1 MIARTPPWHVED
13 PSLASTGY
21 AAGSSPERLLGALSR
36 PHTAGVTSSLP
47 SRLHPAGRDPNGQ
60 VPDPQSMSVEPG
72 RWPCERFTRAG
83 ERCRNRTDNS
93 DRWCRATDCPG
104 YQRARADIAPDI
116 QSGYFGTSRHVAATS
131 DVPAGL
137 DVDETG
143 DVSVTQR
150 AIDSFR
156 YHHGGSGQAASAQL
170 LTMLEDFLLRSAR
183 LVTERGYLR
192 LAAQGY
198 ELVLAPDRL
207 AVVSYKTVHRERT
220 WEQVKAG
227 VTSRYGTKPFSDYP
241 AYVEQDR
248 DPVPNGRVR
257 QSIDAGTIRLT
268 RRAMQNWSRI
278 IRERQGRTGMPA
290 LDIETDLRAAL
301 ATATVGEERTQ
312 PDSGMH
318 EIVHDGLTWLITPDC
333 SVVIGTRTLTLPNP
347 AADTP
352 NSLKQ
357 A

>member
-1 MIARTPPWHVED
+1 
-13 PSLASTGY
+13 
-21 AAGSSPERLLGALSR
+21 
-36 PHTAGVTSSLP
+36 VTSSRP
-47 SRLHPAGRDPNGQ
+47 SRLHPAGRHPNGQ
-60 VPDPQSMSVEPG
+60 APAPQSTSVEPG
-72 RWPCERFTRAG
+72 RWPCERFARAG

-116 QSGYFGTSRHVAATS
+116 QSGCFGTRRHVAATS

-137 DVDETG
+137 DVDETS

-156 YHHGGSGQAASAQL
+156 YHHGGSEQAASAQL

-183 LVTERGYLR
+183 SVTDGGYLR

-207 AVVSYKTVHRERT
+207 AVVSYRTVHRERT

-227 VTSRYGTKPFSDYP
+227 VTSRYGTKRFTDYP

-248 DPVPNGRVR
+248 DPVPGGRVR
-257 QSIDAGTIRLT
+257 QSIDASTVRLT

-278 IRERQGRTGMPA
+278 IRDRHGCTGMPA
-290 LDIETDLRAAL
+290 LEIETDLRAAL
-301 ATATVGEERTQ
+301 ATATVAEERTQ
-312 PDSGMH
+312 PDGAMH
-318 EIVHDGLTWLITPDC
+318 EIAHDGLTWLITPDC
-333 SVVIGTRTLTLPNP
+333 SIVIGVRPLTLPNP
-347 AADTP
+347 AADAP
-352 NSLKQ
+352 DSSKQ
-357 A
+357 P